1 MLVVSHEW
9 VGVVAFSLWAA
20 FELHLEQ
27 PLCRDRD
34 CGRGSF
40 GCRATT
46 AALSTLYQ
54 TRACSVIQ
62 ANL

>member
-1 MLVVSHEW
+1 MSHES
-9 VGVVAFSLWAA
+9 VGAVVFSLWAA

-27 PLCRDRD
+27 PLCRDRG

-54 TRACSVIQ
+54 TKACLVIQ